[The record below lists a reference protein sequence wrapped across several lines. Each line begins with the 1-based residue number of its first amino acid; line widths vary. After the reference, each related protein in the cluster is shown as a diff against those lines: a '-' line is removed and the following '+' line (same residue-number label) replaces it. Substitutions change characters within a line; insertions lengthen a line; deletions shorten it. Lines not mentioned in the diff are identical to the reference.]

1 MTDFSPARAV
11 GLAGLLMILAL
22 PASQAAAQAAPR
34 LDPVIA
40 PIGFLVGDWTSGAGK
55 VADTGGT
62 STGSSRVTIEAGGGA
77 LLRRD
82 HTELRDAAGK
92 PAGGFEQ
99 VMLIYDEAGALHA
112 DYSDGTHVIHY
123 RTATVTP
130 GQAVVF
136 TSAGPA
142 GAPVF
147 RLSYALDGPDRL
159 TVDFAMAPPGQ
170 TEFHPIASG
179 SLVRGR

>member
-1 MTDFSPARAV
+1 MLRPLAAV
-11 GLAGLLMILAL
+11 LAL
-22 PASQAAAQAAPR
+22 LAAPAAAQTALR

-40 PIGFLVGDWTSGAGK
+40 PIGFLVGDWTSGAGR

-62 STGSSRVTIEAGGGA
+62 STGASRVTVEAGGGA

-82 HTELRDAAGK
+82 HTDLQDAAGK

-123 RTATVTP
+123 RTAVVTP
-130 GQAVVF
+130 GKAVVF
-136 TSAGPA
+136 TSTAQG
-142 GAPVF
+142 GMPVF

-159 TVDFAMAPPGQ
+159 MVDFAMAPPGQ
-170 TEFHPIASG
+170 SGFRPIASG